1 MYFRVNAYFDR
12 RKGHRSLLRYCFL
25 ILINLLAARGI
36 LSCQKENEAL
46 LILNHCCHLHMTF
59 ITTASRLWPQPNATS
74 SLEDIPSSSSD
85 ITTLENHSKKC
96 HFFSNF
102 ESIFDLKVRHFLMI
116 LRCCED
122 EKLRLSCQIK
132 HEKGPVSFLLLQW
145 LVNVKAA
152 TTQQGT
158 VQTFVLVGCYP
169 YIKHRYDNV
178 LPRVFDVNSLDV
190 KVNNGLLGHSISL

>member
-1 MYFRVNAYFDR
+1 MHVELEYIKAGRSFSSKNVFVYFRVNAYFDR
-12 RKGHRSLLRYCFL
+12 HKGHRSLLRYCFL

-85 ITTLENHSKKC
+85 ITMLENHSKKVS
-96 HFFSNF
+96 FLQQFWEFWRTKIQMF

-116 LRCCED
+116 WD
-122 EKLRLSCQIK
+122 A
-132 HEKGPVSFLLLQW
+132 
-145 LVNVKAA
+145 VKM
-152 TTQQGT
+152 
-158 VQTFVLVGCYP
+158 
-169 YIKHRYDNV
+169 R
-178 LPRVFDVNSLDV
+178 S
-190 KVNNGLLGHSISL
+190 

>member
-1 MYFRVNAYFDR
+1 
-12 RKGHRSLLRYCFL
+12 
-25 ILINLLAARGI
+25 
-36 LSCQKENEAL
+36 
-46 LILNHCCHLHMTF
+46 
-59 ITTASRLWPQPNATS
+59 
-74 SLEDIPSSSSD
+74 
-85 ITTLENHSKKC
+85 
-96 HFFSNF
+96 
-102 ESIFDLKVRHFLMI
+102 MI

-132 HEKGPVSFLLLQW
+132 HEKGPVSLLLLQW

-190 KVNNGLLGHSISL
+190 KVNNGLRLPKKLF